1 MKKTLALFVVFLTTL
16 LSFARVDIHPQS
28 FDAGGWSIDVQFMD
42 VMGSPYLIAHGRG
55 IRCLDATAVANIPKE
70 GKWRIYVRSRKW
82 VDGAGAFK
90 VKVNGK
96 GLDKKFGVSQSEWA
110 WEDGGSIDL
119 PKGEVKV
126 ALVDLDGF
134 DGRCAG
140 ISFVKDG
147 EAPKGPLCITKAEV
161 AETIEVDFAVVG
173 GGLPGVCAALAAA
186 RGGMKT
192 ALIQDRPILGGN
204 SSSEIRVWS
213 AGEARYDLVRE
224 VRGWFMNRDADMK
237 LSDDYRMR
245 LVQDEANMTLL
256 VSTRAF
262 ATEKNPNGSIS
273 AVKALDWKRNRI
285 VRIKAKLFCDA
296 TGDGWIGYWAG
307 ADYRMGREASSE
319 HNETYAPE
327 KADSHTLGASLMWTS
342 SQANTDIPFSAPWA
356 EPYACGEKA
365 INGEWNWEYGIRNN
379 VIEQGEHVRDR
390 LLLAIYGAF
399 SLAKKESKY
408 SRRVLNFLPFILGK
422 RESRRIMGDW
432 IFSETDI
439 TKKRQF
445 EDGIATGSWS
455 IDLHYDDCK
464 KGVDFL
470 TTCRQPLYGRYYI
483 PYRSIYSRNIPN
495 LFMAGRCFSC
505 THVGLASPRVVN
517 TLAQLGV
524 AAGEAA
530 VLCKKYGCSPRDI
543 YKKGYYRELQSKLG
557 GEFPGRPDPTQATW
571 KIIDNEMSSVKFEGS
586 WGSSKCH
593 NGEQVGDK
601 ASYPGKGAVAAI
613 YPLPVEKAGSY
624 SIKMRVPYLWKVSVP
639 SKTVFE
645 VVSDNQT
652 YEIEVDQTVE
662 MGLWREIAVLDLA
675 PGAYLRLNVSKSK
688 GTIIADGFAIA
699 PVK

>member
-1 MKKTLALFVVFLTTL
+1 
-16 LSFARVDIHPQS
+16 
-28 FDAGGWSIDVQFMD
+28 
-42 VMGSPYLIAHGRG
+42 
-55 IRCLDATAVANIPKE
+55 
-70 GKWRIYVRSRKW
+70 
-82 VDGAGAFK
+82 
-90 VKVNGK
+90 
-96 GLDKKFGVSQSEWA
+96 
-110 WEDGGSIDL
+110 
-119 PKGEVKV
+119 
-126 ALVDLDGF
+126 
-134 DGRCAG
+134 
-140 ISFVKDG
+140 
-147 EAPKGPLCITKAEV
+147 
-161 AETIEVDFAVVG
+161 
-173 GGLPGVCAALAAA
+173 
-186 RGGMKT
+186 
-192 ALIQDRPILGGN
+192 
-204 SSSEIRVWS
+204 
-213 AGEARYDLVRE
+213 
-224 VRGWFMNRDADMK
+224 
-237 LSDDYRMR
+237 
-245 LVQDEANMTLL
+245 
-256 VSTRAF
+256 
-262 ATEKNPNGSIS
+262 
-273 AVKALDWKRNRI
+273 
-285 VRIKAKLFCDA
+285 
-296 TGDGWIGYWAG
+296 
-307 ADYRMGREASSE
+307 
-319 HNETYAPE
+319 
-327 KADSHTLGASLMWTS
+327 MWTS

-662 MGLWREIAVLDLA
+662 MGLWREIAVFDLA